1 MHVHREIQTFSS
13 FDPYKKKCAFKI
25 PRHNLNSLCLRTY
38 RGLFHTFYENICM
51 STGIWFKEAESHH
64 GRQCCNSTV
73 TNCAEGTKPIMEPLF
88 ACTFCPRNY
97 PKKMCV
103 HMDTQFT
110 TKYRNTGRQIH
121 CVTSFFFYHHS
132 VFYRTK
138 KISEPSN
145 L

>member
-1 MHVHREIQTFSS
+1 
-13 FDPYKKKCAFKI
+13 
-25 PRHNLNSLCLRTY
+25 
-38 RGLFHTFYENICM
+38 M

-110 TKYRNTGRQIH
+110 AKYRNT
-121 CVTSFFFYHHS
+121 
-132 VFYRTK
+132 
-138 KISEPSN
+138 N
-145 L
+145 